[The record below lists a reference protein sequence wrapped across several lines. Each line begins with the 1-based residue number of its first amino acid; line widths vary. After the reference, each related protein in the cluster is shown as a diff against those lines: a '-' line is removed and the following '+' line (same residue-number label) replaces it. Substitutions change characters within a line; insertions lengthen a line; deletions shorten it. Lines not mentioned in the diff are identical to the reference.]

1 VCILGQRYRS
11 AAVIGAEHDTVFG
24 ETAGQRAR
32 PGTRAPHLWLDHA
45 GRRIGVHD
53 LFHDAFVLLTGPA
66 GAAWTQAAGQ
76 IATHTP
82 IPLRAYSIGL
92 SSTSVHLVDVESA
105 WPARYELAEDGAVLV
120 RPDGYVAWRASSAG
134 THPGAA
140 LTSALNQILGTPG

>member
-1 VCILGQRYRS
+1 
-11 AAVIGAEHDTVFG
+11 
-24 ETAGQRAR
+24 
-32 PGTRAPHLWLDHA
+32 
-45 GRRIGVHD
+45 VHD

-92 SSTSVHLVDVESA
+92 SSTSGQLVDVESA

-120 RPDGYVAWRASSAG
+120 RPDGYVAWRASSPG
-134 THPGAA
+134 TPPAAA
-140 LTSALNQILGTPG
+140 LTSALNQILGTPS